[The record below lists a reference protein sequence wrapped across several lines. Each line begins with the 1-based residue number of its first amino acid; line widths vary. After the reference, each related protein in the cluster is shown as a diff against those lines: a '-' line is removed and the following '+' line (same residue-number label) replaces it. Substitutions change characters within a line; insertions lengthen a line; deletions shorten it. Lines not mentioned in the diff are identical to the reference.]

1 MTWRLNPAS
10 GLHWRCWDNEW
21 VLFDQGSGQ
30 THLINPISAATLMQF
45 EGQFLSIDQLLDRVA
60 TDMSLTTSP
69 ELASAVSLAVEQ
81 LVGLGLLE
89 SASA

>member
-10 GLHWRCWDNEW
+10 DLHWRCWDNEW

-30 THLINPISAATLMQF
+30 THLINPISAGTLMQF
-45 EGQFLSIDQLLDRVA
+45 GAQSLSFQQLLDKVA
-60 TDMSLTTSP
+60 TDMSLTTGP
-69 ELASAVSLAVEQ
+69 ELASAVSQAVEQ

-89 SASA
+89 SAPA